1 MFKSFTTQASA
12 ALAGAATAVS
22 AAANNVADFVE
33 PTLAPR
39 PMESNPEWAPR
50 SGSVLHAL
58 CNSLPV
64 STATAATSQDMGSF
78 MAAGGAK

>member
-22 AAANNVADFVE
+22 VAANQVADFVE

-39 PMESNPEWAPR
+39 PMESNPDWAPR
-50 SGSVLHAL
+50 HGSVLHAL
-58 CNSLPV
+58 FNSLPV
-64 STATAATSQDMGSF
+64 STAAATPAQDMGSF